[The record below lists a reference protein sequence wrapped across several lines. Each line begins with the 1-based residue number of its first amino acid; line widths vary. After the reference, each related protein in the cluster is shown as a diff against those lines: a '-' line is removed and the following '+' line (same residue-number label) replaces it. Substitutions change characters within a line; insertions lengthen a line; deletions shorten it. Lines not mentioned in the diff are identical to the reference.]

1 MRGVVTRGRLA
12 SLIVA
17 GSLCLSLTAAVPG
30 WAGPAT
36 ETIQHVITAANRIL
50 TDPSTDDRPFEKIAA
65 IQRLVNEI
73 VDWPAAAAH
82 ALGPEWALRAP
93 AEQEE
98 FTQLFADLAERTF
111 VMGVASRARIT
122 GGLQVAW
129 LSERVNVDRAV
140 VTTMMNGRNG
150 SELPVEYRMAR
161 VNGTWRIRDL
171 VVDGVSLVENFRAQV
186 QAVLRRSSYGDL
198 IAAMRSRA
206 PDVVALLT
214 RSGSRAR
221 VATPE
226 PPAIAPAPDTTPPVA
241 VAVPAPMPAPPR
253 PAAIVVA
260 AAAPAAAAS
269 PTVEPVVPTPAP
281 AVVPAGLRMPA
292 TAEVLRPEAPASRPR
307 GREEIAGTSR
317 PTPAGTFGRP
327 AHPPDQPKRGYWV
340 QVGAFQSVET
350 AARLAD
356 RLRSWA
362 FTIAVGPFARTPGPT
377 PLTRVLVGPF
387 AERQQATA
395 VLGRLHAK
403 GVSGFVTENR

>member
-1 MRGVVTRGRLA
+1 VRGVVTPGRLA

-50 TDPSTDDRPFEKIAA
+50 TDPRTDDRPFEKIAA

-82 ALGPEWALRAP
+82 ALGPEWALRTP

-140 VTTMMNGRNG
+140 VTTMMSGRNG

-161 VNGTWRIRDL
+161 VNGNWRIRDL
-171 VVDGVSLVENFRAQV
+171 VLDGVSLVENYRAQV

-198 IAAMRSRA
+198 VAAMRSRA
-206 PDVVALLT
+206 PDVVAMLA
-214 RSGSRAR
+214 RAGSRAR
-221 VATPE
+221 VAAAE
-226 PPAIAPAPDTTPPVA
+226 PLAIAPAPDTTPPVA
-241 VAVPAPMPAPPR
+241 VAAPAAMPAAPSR
-253 PAAIVVA
+253 PAAVA
-260 AAAPAAAAS
+260 AAAV
-269 PTVEPVVPTPAP
+269 PTVGASAAVEAVAPTPPA
-281 AVVPAGLRMPA
+281 AVVPAALKMPA
-292 TAEVLRPEAPASRPR
+292 TAEVLRPAVPASRPR
-307 GREEIAGTSR
+307 GREEISATLR
-317 PTPAGTFGRP
+317 PTPVGSFG
-327 AHPPDQPKRGYWV
+327 AVGKRGYWV

-362 FTIAVGPFARTPGPT
+362 FTIAVGPFARTPDPT

-403 GVSGFVTENR
+403 GVTGFVTADR